1 MLVVK
6 AMAPNTPIGARRTIM
21 PMMRKITW
29 LSSLISREIPEAA
42 SPTRFRALP
51 NSTENSSTCRMLLSA
66 KAPITDVGIRSIRN
80 AAVPWMCWPRSAR
93 LPASAVDSWSR

>member
-6 AMAPNTPIGARRTIM
+6 AMAPNTPMGARRTIM
-21 PMMRKITW
+21 PMMRKMIW
-29 LSSLISREIPEAA
+29 LSSLISREMPEAA

-51 NSTENSSTCRMLLSA
+51 NSTENSKTWRMLLSA
-66 KAPITDVGIRSIRN
+66 KAPTTEVGIRSMRN

-93 LPASAVDSWSR
+93 LLASLLASWSR

>member
-6 AMAPNTPIGARRTIM
+6 AIAPNTPIGARRTIM

-29 LSSLISREIPEAA
+29 LSSLINREIPDAA
-42 SPTRFRALP
+42 SPTRFSALP
-51 NSTENSSTCRMLLSA
+51 NSTENSRTCRMLLSA

-80 AAVPWMCWPRSAR
+80 CVVVCMC
-93 LPASAVDSWSR
+93 